1 MNHLSGL
8 WGTRAASECLV
19 PGPWGFALGIMG
31 WSVSARCRDGWGC
44 GLCIGW
50 SAFEEHMLQSE
61 CFTDSGNW
69 LTLAGTVP
77 PRSARPWMSKQQK
90 RKVEMPLS
98 LTPACVLSLRPLLM
112 PRSCCAH

>member
-1 MNHLSGL
+1 MPDAG
-8 WGTRAASECLV
+8 
-19 PGPWGFALGIMG
+19 
-31 WSVSARCRDGWGC
+31 DGWGC

-98 LTPACVLSLRPLLM
+98 LTPTCVLSLRPLLM